1 MITFGRFGP
10 AIDIK
15 KEKEFFLE
23 ILLDFIYKIEGYK
36 ERRNYNEKEIIE
48 PVKKL
53 LKENI
58 NRNVGKLIISLFLFH
73 FGLSYFAL
81 SEKEKEEILDMDY
94 TYENWKIKVPELMMA
109 FKERLKKVFPK
120 MALFCLDDFY
130 FIIHIG
136 MVSVED
142 YRDDR
147 FLIFIRNYYI
157 LDDTTK
163 PIKEWRNQDKYK
175 ETQKK
180 VYAIYPILKEKYG
193 MNRSLEKILSFFVL
207 NDYSY
212 EKSKKLLDDYYN
224 KKQNNKNEYDDDDE
238 KINLKEKQD

>member
-1 MITFGRFGP
+1 MITFGKFGP
-10 AIDIK
+10 TVDTK
-15 KEKEFFLE
+15 KEKELFLE
-23 ILLDFIYKIEGYK
+23 ILIEFIYKIEGYK

-53 LKENI
+53 LKENMKTS
-58 NRNVGKLIISLFLFH
+58 VDKLILSTFLFH
-73 FGLSYFAL
+73 FGLSYFIL

-94 TYENWKIKVPELMMA
+94 TYENWKIKVPELMLA
-109 FKERLKKVFPK
+109 FKKRLQKVFPK
-120 MALFCLDDFY
+120 IALFCLDDFY

-136 MVSVED
+136 MVSVEY

-147 FLIFIRNYYI
+147 FLIFIRDYYI
-157 LDDTTK
+157 LDDPTN
-163 PIKEWRNQDKYK
+163 PLKEWRNEGRFK

-180 VYAIYPILKEKYG
+180 VFAIYPKLKEKYG
-193 MNRSLEKILSFFVL
+193 LNRTVEKILSFFCY

-224 KKQNNKNEYDDDDE
+224 KNQNNKIEYDDDE
-238 KINLKEKQD
+238 KINLKEKKD

>member
-15 KEKEFFLE
+15 KEKELFLE
-23 ILLDFIYKIEGYK
+23 ILLDFIYQIEGYK

-58 NRNVGKLIISLFLFH
+58 NRDVGKCILSGFLLH
-73 FGLSYFAL
+73 FGLSYYIL

-94 TYENWKIKVPELMMA
+94 TYENWKIKVPELMSA
-109 FKERLKKVFPK
+109 FKKRLQKVFPK

-136 MVSVED
+136 MASVES

-147 FLIFIRNYYI
+147 FLIFIRKYYI
-157 LDDTTK
+157 LDDTAG
-163 PIKEWRNQDKYK
+163 PIKEWRNQDRYK
-175 ETQKK
+175 EIQKE
-180 VYAIYPILKEKYG
+180 VCAIYPKLKEKYG
-193 MNRSLEKILSFFVL
+193 MNRTIEKILSFFIY

-224 KKQNNKNEYDDDDE
+224 KKQNNKIEYGDDE
-238 KINLKEKQD
+238 KIKLKEKQD